1 MYVVAVQKSSSH
13 TLHNP
18 IILLF
23 YSVEIFSIGCLA
35 AFKSNY
41 LRIWSNAKLSGILV
55 DDF

>member
-23 YSVEIFSIGCLA
+23 YPVEIFSIGCLA

-41 LRIWSNAKLSGILV
+41 LRIWSIAKLSEILV